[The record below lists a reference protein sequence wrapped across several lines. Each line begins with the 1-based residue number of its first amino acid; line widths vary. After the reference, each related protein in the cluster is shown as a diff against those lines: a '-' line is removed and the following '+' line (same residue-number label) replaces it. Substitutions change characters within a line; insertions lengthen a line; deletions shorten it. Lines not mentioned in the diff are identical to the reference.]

1 MENNENIDR
10 LDGEAMD
17 YVESTID
24 NSNKVSHLEKNL
36 SKRQLKRAKKTEKWL
51 ERKNEKRCLITCY

>member
-1 MENNENIDR
+1 MENIENIDR

-17 YVESTID
+17 YVESMVD
-24 NSNKVSHLEKNL
+24 SNKVSHLEKNL

-51 ERKNEKRCLITCY
+51 ERKNEKRCLIMYY